1 MNFVGNAHQCKQ
13 VETLILNHTE
23 STGAEIATLKGIID
37 AERDNEEINFNNMT
51 KKHELLTAD
60 ISLLASRI
68 DQIDHKMDDT
78 DRNISSKLSI
88 RFCNFNTPIT
98 ETIRNISL

>member
-1 MNFVGNAHQCKQ
+1 M
-13 VETLILNHTE
+13 
-23 STGAEIATLKGIID
+23 EIATLKGIID
-37 AERDNEEINFNNMT
+37 EERDNKEINFNNMT
-51 KKHELLTAD
+51 NEHELLTAD

-68 DQIDHKMDDT
+68 DQIYHKMDDT

-88 RFCNFNTPIT
+88 RFCDFNNPIT